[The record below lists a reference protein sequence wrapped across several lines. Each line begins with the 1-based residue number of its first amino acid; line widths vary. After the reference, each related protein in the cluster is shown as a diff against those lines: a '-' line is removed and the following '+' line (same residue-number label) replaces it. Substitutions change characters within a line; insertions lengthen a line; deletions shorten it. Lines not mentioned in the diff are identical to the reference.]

1 MKGGNWNDTGISLKF
16 LQELRQFCYE
26 NTMIDKVILF
36 GSRARG
42 DYRKTSDVDLA
53 IFTNDASHQQQNVIQ
68 HSINEMSTP
77 LKIDVLFFDRLTKV
91 KLKSTILNE
100 GVIMY
105 EKGAGLRE
113 A

>member
-1 MKGGNWNDTGISLKF
+1 MFGNWNDTGISLKF
-16 LQELRQFCYE
+16 LQELRQFCCE

-42 DYRKTSDVDLA
+42 DYRKTSDIDLA
-53 IFTNDASHQQQNVIQ
+53 IFTNHASHQQQNVIH

-77 LKIDVLFFDRLTKV
+77 LKIDVLFFDRLTKA
-91 KLKSTILNE
+91 KLKSNILNE
-100 GVIMY
+100 GVIIY